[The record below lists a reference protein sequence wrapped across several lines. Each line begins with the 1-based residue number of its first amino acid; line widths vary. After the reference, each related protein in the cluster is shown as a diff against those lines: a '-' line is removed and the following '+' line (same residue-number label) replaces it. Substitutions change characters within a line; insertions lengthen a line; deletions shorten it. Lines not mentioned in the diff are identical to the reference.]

1 MGTSGDN
8 INRARPLIIGVVL
21 GLIVGLGIGLA
32 WAWLVQPAYYAGG
45 AYPNELSDFYQ
56 HAYVQSV
63 AEAYMTTRDVG
74 AAAERLNAFSA
85 TDKVR
90 LLADVDKGYIANG
103 QAAEATLTAEL
114 ASALMKQEG
123 WSSDDVARGLTD
135 ASAPQDFAAKLG
147 QAVGVPLQTSPI
159 SPPPGATATVAPTPT
174 SGSGQL
180 PTPTSPGSGTLPPP
194 DNGGF
199 NWGRL
204 LLILLFLLIAFA
216 LIAVLISRL
225 RKPRSRR
232 THRVV
237 EMPPDDFGAE
247 SDVPADYVRLG
258 QWTDTYMLGDDN
270 HETSFSVENAEGKFV
285 GECGIGILEGFASG
299 SPKRVLAFDAWL
311 FDKTDIRT
319 ISVPLMSEYAFND
332 DILRSKLPRLAEPV
346 MAEEGKVFELE
357 TSALLV
363 KARILEMDYGDGP
376 PDNSYFASLKVRL
389 TAYLKPDID
398 VDADMPIP
406 EGYE

>member
-85 TDKVR
+85 AEKVK
-90 LLADVDKGYIANG
+90 LLADVNKKYLASN
-103 QAAEATLTAEL
+103 QPAEATLTAEL

-123 WSSDDVARGLTD
+123 WSDKDVARGLTD
-135 ASAPQDFAAKLG
+135 AGANPDFSMKLG
-147 QAVGVPLQTSPI
+147 QTSGVVINPAQSPPV
-159 SPPPGATATVAPTPT
+159 SPPPGATATPA
-174 SGSGQL
+174 

-216 LIAVLISRL
+216 LIAVLINRL
-225 RKPRSRR
+225 RKPRTRR
-232 THRVV
+232 AARRAAV

-247 SDVPADYVRLG
+247 SDVPEGYTRLG

-270 HETSFSVENAEGKFV
+270 HETSFSVENADGKFV
-285 GECGIGILEGFASG
+285 GECGVGILEGFASG
-299 SPKRVLAFDAWL
+299 SPKRVLAFDVWL

-319 ISVPLMSEYAFND
+319 ISVPLMSDYAFND
-332 DILRSKLPRLAEPV
+332 ELLRSKLPRLAEPV
-346 MAEEGKVFELE
+346 MAEEGKTFDLE

>member
-85 TDKVR
+85 ADKVR
-90 LLADVDKGYIANG
+90 LLADVNKGYLAG
-103 QAAEATLTAEL
+103 GRTAEATLTGEL

-135 ASAPQDFAAKLG
+135 AGAAGDFAQKLG
-147 QAVGVPLQTSPI
+147 QSAGIPINPAQSPPI
-159 SPPPGATATVAPTPT
+159 SPPPDSTPT
-174 SGSGQL
+174 AA

-194 DNGGF
+194 DGGGF

-216 LIAVLISRL
+216 LIAVLLSRL
-225 RKPRSRR
+225 RKPRTRR
-232 THRVV
+232 VPRAV

-247 SDVPADYVRLG
+247 SDVPAGYTRLG
-258 QWTDTYMLGDDN
+258 QWTDTYMLGNDN
-270 HETSFSVENAEGKFV
+270 YETSFSVENDEGKFV
-285 GECGIGILEGFASG
+285 GECGVGILEGFASG
-299 SPKRVLAFDAWL
+299 SPKRVLAFDVWL

-332 DILRSKLPRLAEPV
+332 DVLRSKLPRLAEPV
-346 MAEEGKVFELE
+346 MAEEGKVFDLE

-398 VDADMPIP
+398 VNADMPIP

>member
-21 GLIVGLGIGLA
+21 GLVVGLAIGLA

-56 HAYVQSV
+56 RAYVQSV

-74 AAAERLNAFSA
+74 SAAERLNAFSA
-85 TDKVR
+85 AEKTK
-90 LLADVDKGYIANG
+90 LLAEVNKEYIERG
-103 QAAEATLTAEL
+103 LSAEATLTSEL
-114 ASALMKQEG
+114 AAALMQQEG
-123 WSSDDVARGLTD
+123 WSPDDVARGLTD
-135 ASAPQDFAAKLG
+135 AQAVPEFYAKLG
-147 QAVGVPLQTSPI
+147 QTPGQPANPAQTTPV
-159 SPPPGATATVAPTPT
+159 SPPPAGTPTVA
-174 SGSGQL
+174 

-194 DNGGF
+194 DEGGF

-204 LLILLFLLIAFA
+204 LLILLFVLIALG
-216 LIAVLISRL
+216 LIGVLLNRL
-225 RKPRSRR
+225 RKPRTRR
-232 THRVV
+232 QARGTF
-237 EMPPDDFGAE
+237 ETPPTDYPDE
-247 SDVPADYVRLG
+247 TDIPAGFVQLG
-258 QWTDTYMLGDDN
+258 QWTDNYSLGNDN
-270 HETSFSVENAEGKFV
+270 YETSFSVENAEGKFI

-299 SPKRVLAFDAWL
+299 SPKRVLAFDVWL

-319 ISVPLMSEYAFND
+319 ISVPVMSEYAFND

-346 MAEEGKVFELE
+346 MAEEGKVFDLE

-363 KARILEMDYGDGP
+363 KARILEVDYGDGP
-376 PDNSYFASLKVRL
+376 PDNSYFAQLKIRL
-389 TAYLKPDID
+389 TAYLKPEVD
-398 VDADMPIP
+398 VNADMPIP